1 MVSVPV
7 RVRKPGTK
15 EKYMPWSNQGGG
27 GPWGS
32 SGGGGGGG
40 SSGGGGPSPWGRGSG
55 GGGGQ
60 QPPNLE
66 DLIRRSQD
74 RFKKAFPGGG
84 NSGPIAL
91 LGLVAFGILLVWL
104 CTYRVQPDEQGVV
117 LRFGEW
123 VRTTTPGL
131 NFKLPDPI
139 EEVIKPKVTRVNR
152 VDAGFRAVGP
162 LNAPQSMRA
171 VPEEALMLTGDEN
184 IVDIN
189 FTVFWVIKDAGKYLF
204 NVRGPEQ
211 TVKAAAESA
220 MREIIGRTPIQ
231 PILAEG
237 RRKVEMDAIVLLQ
250 RILDEYGTG
259 IEITQMQLQKVD
271 PPASVVESFRD
282 VQRAR
287 ADLERAR
294 NEAEAYRNDI
304 IPRARGEAERLIQEA
319 EGYKQQIVAQAE
331 GDANRFLAV
340 YRQYAVAKD
349 ITQQR
354 LYLETMEEILR
365 RTNKVVI
372 DQAQGGQGVVPYLP
386 LPEIQRRATT
396 PDSQPGAAR

>member
-1 MVSVPV
+1 
-7 RVRKPGTK
+7 
-15 EKYMPWSNQGGG
+15 MPWSNQGGG

-32 SGGGGGGG
+32 SGGGGGG
-40 SSGGGGPSPWGRGSG
+40 SSGGGGGPSPWGRGSG

-84 NSGPIAL
+84 NTGPIAL
-91 LGLVAFGILLVWL
+91 LGLIAFGILMVWL

-162 LNAPQSMRA
+162 LNAPQSMRP

-204 NVRGPEQ
+204 NVRDPEQ

-237 RRKVEMDAIVLLQ
+237 RRKVEMDAIALLQ
-250 RILDEYGTG
+250 RIMDEYGTG